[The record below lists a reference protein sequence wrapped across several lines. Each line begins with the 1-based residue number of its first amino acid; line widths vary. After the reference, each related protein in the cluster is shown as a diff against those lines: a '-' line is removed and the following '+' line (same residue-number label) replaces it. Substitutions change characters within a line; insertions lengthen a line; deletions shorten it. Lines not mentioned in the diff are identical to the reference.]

1 MLFRSKGVNCCR
13 LRIEIKEKRAKEG
26 GGEGRRRISYLSD
39 RACVSEAEPQHDSES
54 SDNADP
60 IDWMTAWQCMASL
73 YPCPP
78 NLQVGNKDSDS
89 SFGHLGPLLLSLTEH
104 PEEPFL
110 PSTASTLCASILSRS
125 FLSRGKW
132 ACSCSTQIAA
142 PGAVDEALAI
152 IPPFCPFPLACSSTT
167 VDEKN
172 AAAFR

>member
-1 MLFRSKGVNCCR
+1 MNCCR

-152 IPPFCPFPLACSSTT
+152 IPPFCPFPLACSSTS
-167 VDEKN
+167 VNEKN